1 MAEYIER
8 EAKWIEISSVRKIGK
23 CNIPIS
29 KCSCCGFSFCDILNS
44 YELYKLCPSCGA
56 RMDATQNIE
65 TCICCGET
73 IPEGRQVCP
82 KCEKGV

>member
-8 EAKWIEISSVRKIGK
+8 DECRDKFYEDDLPAADVQPVKHGEWIEISSIRKIGK

-44 YELYKLCPSCGA
+44 NELYKLCPSCGSVM
-56 RMDATQNIE
+56 RDD
-65 TCICCGET
+65 
-73 IPEGRQVCP
+73 
-82 KCEKGV
+82 